1 MLNGMLSSLEG
12 TGVFVP
18 IMRFNPQR
26 RTPRHRQ
33 RNMSLRRDTT
43 RHVNTISKRISHMP
57 RSISATCFQKSQ
69 KTWLVNT
76 ISKRISHMPRS
87 ISATCFQKSPKTR
100 LVNTISKRV
109 SHMPRSISVTWK
121 AKSAKIVLPIGVG
134 ESRKSYGSFF
144 ETKHATCLTLSRNR
158 DADRECWPGLG
169 LSKWTKK
176 LLFRGKIDDRKA
188 DEGKWFNL
196 DSTLKTF
203 N

>member
-1 MLNGMLSSLEG
+1 MNAEWYALFSGGNWSICTHHALQSPTADTETSSKKH
-12 TGVFVP
+12 VFG
-18 IMRFNPQR
+18 
-26 RTPRHRQ
+26 
-33 RNMSLRRDTT
+33 RDT
-43 RHVNTISKRISHMP
+43 
-57 RSISATCFQKSQ
+57 
-69 KTWLVNT
+69 TWLVNT